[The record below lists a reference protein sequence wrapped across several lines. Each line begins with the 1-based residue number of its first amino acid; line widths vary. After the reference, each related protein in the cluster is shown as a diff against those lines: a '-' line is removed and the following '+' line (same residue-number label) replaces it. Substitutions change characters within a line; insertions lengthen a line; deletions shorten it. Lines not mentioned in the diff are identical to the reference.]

1 MKPRGGCL
9 VAGDV
14 HGSLIRPPV
23 DNGKFPTKTQLH
35 IDTHCRANHL
45 FESDRTLAAIAV
57 SRVSLAAVDS
67 LCAVWPNNSPLV
79 NTRNYLAILSG
90 KREHFF
96 GSRFTSVGLRY
107 CCGEACR

>member
-1 MKPRGGCL
+1 M

-67 LCAVWPNNSPLV
+67 LCAVWPNNSPASKHSEL
-79 NTRNYLAILSG
+79 LSNFIG
-90 KREHFF
+90 K
-96 GSRFTSVGLRY
+96 
-107 CCGEACR
+107 A